1 MGQKEEEKEEN
12 ISCVI
17 LTFTFIFIFKREINE
32 NNRITNVRT
41 EKNRKEQNRTSLA
54 VKEDM
59 KESDMSRYEKISG
72 YVSV

>member
-17 LTFTFIFIFKREINE
+17 LTFIFIFKREINE

-41 EKNRKEQNRTSLA
+41 EKNTTESNFISRKR
-54 VKEDM
+54 
-59 KESDMSRYEKISG
+59 RYERIR
-72 YVSV
+72 YEQI